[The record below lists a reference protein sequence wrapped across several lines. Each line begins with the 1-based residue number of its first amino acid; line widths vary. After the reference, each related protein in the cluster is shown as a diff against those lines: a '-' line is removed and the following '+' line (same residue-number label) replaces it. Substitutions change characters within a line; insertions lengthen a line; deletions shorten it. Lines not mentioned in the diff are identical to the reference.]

1 MTDKSSL
8 SKAFNTHL
16 FEFIADITR
25 VVPDNQDIKKAK
37 VSLETI
43 KRFNPSL
50 IIKAWQTSV
59 YLPYKE
65 VIDAGNVEYFI
76 NKDYRN
82 DLAGVDNSDDV
93 MKTID
98 KLREPIRGMSDE
110 NKKHCMKYMTNLS
123 ILSNTYATL

>member
-1 MTDKSSL
+1 MANKSTI

-16 FEFIADITR
+16 FEFIEDIVR
-25 VVPDNQDIKKAK
+25 VVPANTDIKKAK
-37 VSLETI
+37 VSLETL
-43 KRFNPSL
+43 KRFNPSS
-50 IIKAWQTSV
+50 IIKAWQTTV

-76 NKDYRN
+76 SKDYSQ
-82 DLAGVDNSDDV
+82 DLVGVDNSEEV

-110 NKKHCMKYMTNLS
+110 NKQHCMKYITNLS
-123 ILSNTYATL
+123 LLSDQYSKL